1 MTKHLLAGLVALTA
15 AAEAQV
21 ALNADLY
28 TTYTDNVFLT
38 ANQRGDL
45 MQSAYLDFSYQF
57 DADLSLYYAGNAN
70 VFSENPDL
78 FNHLHSLG
86 ASYAHPLGAVGV
98 FLAGADLSLRLDRPL
113 YSYRDFAAG
122 RAFAS
127 FEPYLHPALIT
138 RFDYTFSYQNFL
150 NAAAYSYREQ
160 HLDAQLTHYLPTR
173 TTLQLNGELGL
184 KSYLQE
190 TPQPNRNPLL
200 WGTRLKI
207 AQSLGPNLG
216 LQLAWHHQDILAGQ
230 SRHADWFWYDLN
242 TLLDDPYKAER
253 YDLDERHKTKTKS
266 KAHWYSPDGFYKA
279 PPPSQASWYDPDE
292 LFEDRYS
299 YGGDQWRATLKYL
312 APLNCELAASFHRES
327 RLYNAR
333 PAYDLAGLLTGE
345 STTETRHTA
354 RLGLAHAFYLD
365 STPFQEIALEV
376 EWLYRSVASNDAF
389 YDADAHAYSAG
400 VQFGF

>member
-1 MTKHLLAGLVALTA
+1 MKYLPACLVALIST
-15 AAEAQV
+15 AEAQV

-45 MQSAYLDFSYQF
+45 MQSAYIDFDYQL
-57 DADLSLYYAGNAN
+57 DADLSLYYSGSAN
-70 VFSENPDL
+70 VFSENADL
-78 FNHLHSLG
+78 FNHLHSFG
-86 ASYAHPLGAVGV
+86 ASYARPLGA
-98 FLAGADLSLRLDRPL
+98 AGLFFSGASLSLRLDRPL
-113 YSYRDFAAG
+113 YDYRDFAAG

-138 RFDYTFSYQNFL
+138 RLDYTLSYQNFL
-150 NAAAYSYREQ
+150 NAADYSYREQ

-190 TPQPNRNPLL
+190 TTQPNHNPLL
-200 WGTRLKI
+200 WGTRLKA

-230 SRHADWFWYDLN
+230 SRDADWFWYDPDKLF
-242 TLLDDPYKAER
+242 DDRYKAKAKW
-253 YDLDERHKTKTKS
+253 YDSDELK
-266 KAHWYSPDGFYKA
+266 
-279 PPPSQASWYDPDE
+279 SQAYWYDPE
-292 LFEDRYS
+292 EFFEDRYS
-299 YGGDQWRATLKYL
+299 YGGDQWSATLKYL
-312 APLNCELAASFHRES
+312 APLNCELAASFYSES
-327 RLYNAR
+327 RLYSQR
-333 PAYDLAGLLTGE
+333 QAYDLAGVLTGE
-345 STTETRHTA
+345 STTETRRTA
-354 RLGLAHAFYLD
+354 RLGLARAFYLD
-365 STPFQEIALEV
+365 STPFREMALEL

-389 YDADAHAYSAG
+389 YDADAHAYSVG

>member
-1 MTKHLLAGLVALTA
+1 MRYLPACLVALVS

-28 TTYTDNVFLT
+28 TTYTDNVFL
-38 ANQRGDL
+38 AASQRSDL
-45 MQSAYLDFSYQF
+45 MQSAYIDFDYQP
-57 DADLSLYYAGNAN
+57 DADLSLYYSGNAN
-70 VFSENPDL
+70 VFSKNADL
-78 FNHLHSLG
+78 FNHVHSLG
-86 ASYAHPLGAVGV
+86 ASYARPLGTAGL
-98 FLAGADLSLRLDRPL
+98 FFAGANLSLRLDRPL
-113 YSYRDFAAG
+113 YDYRDFAAG

-127 FEPYLHPALIT
+127 FEPYLHPGLIT
-138 RFDYTFSYQNFL
+138 RLDYTLSYQNFL
-150 NAAAYSYREQ
+150 NATDYNYLEQ
-160 HLDAQLTHYLPTR
+160 HLDAQLTHYLPSR

-190 TPQPNRNPLL
+190 TAQPSRNPLL
-200 WGTRLKI
+200 WGTRLKA

-230 SRHADWFWYDLN
+230 SRYADWFGYAPNEIFDEL
-242 TLLDDPYKAER
+242 YKA
-253 YDLDERHKTKTKS
+253 KTKS
-266 KAHWYSPDGFYKA
+266 KTYRYDPDEFYKA
-279 PPPSQASWYDPDE
+279 PPASQTHWYDPDE

-299 YGGDQWRATLKYL
+299 YSGDQWSATLKYL

-327 RLYNAR
+327 RLYSQR
-333 PAYDLAGLLTGE
+333 PAYNLAGILTGE

-354 RLGLAHAFYLD
+354 RLGLARSFYLD
-365 STPFQEIALEV
+365 STPFQEIVLEL

-389 YDADAHAYSAG
+389 YDADARAYSVG

>member
-1 MTKHLLAGLVALTA
+1 MRYLPYLVALIS

-38 ANQRGDL
+38 ASQRDDL
-45 MQSAYLDFSYQF
+45 IQSAYIDFDYQP
-57 DADLSLYYAGNAN
+57 DSDLGLYYSGSAN
-70 VFSENPDL
+70 VFSENADL
-78 FNHLHSLG
+78 FNHLHSVG
-86 ASYAHPLGAVGV
+86 ASYARPLGAAGL
-98 FLAGADLSLRLDRPL
+98 FFAGASLSLRLDRPL
-113 YSYRDFAAG
+113 YSYRDFASG

-138 RFDYTFSYQNFL
+138 RLDYTFSYQNFL
-150 NAAAYSYREQ
+150 NAADYSYREQ
-160 HLDAQLTHYLPTR
+160 HLDAQLTHYLPSR

-184 KSYLQE
+184 KSYLQ
-190 TPQPNRNPLL
+190 TTAQPNRNPLL
-200 WGTRLKI
+200 WGTRLKV

-230 SRHADWFWYDLN
+230 SRHADWF
-242 TLLDDPYKAER
+242 R
-253 YDLDERHKTKTKS
+253 YDPNKFFGGPHKDDANKFFDDRDKTKAKWSDPDEFYTTK
-266 KAHWYSPDGFYKA
+266 AT
-279 PPPSQASWYDPDE
+279 SQAYWYDPDE

-299 YGGDQWRATLKYL
+299 YGGDQWSATLKYL
-312 APLNCELAASFHRES
+312 APLDCELETALQSES
-327 RLYNAR
+327 RLYSQR
-333 PAYDLAGLLTGE
+333 PAYDLAGMLTGK

-354 RLGLAHAFYLD
+354 RLGLARAFYLD
-365 STPFQEIALEV
+365 STPFREIALEL

-400 VQFGF
+400 IQFGF

>member
-1 MTKHLLAGLVALTA
+1 MKYLPACLIALIST
-15 AAEAQV
+15 AEAQV

-38 ANQRGDL
+38 ASRRGDL
-45 MQSAYLDFSYQF
+45 MQSAYIDFDYQF
-57 DADLSLYYAGNAN
+57 DADLSLYYAGSAN
-70 VFSENPDL
+70 VFSENADL

-86 ASYAHPLGAVGV
+86 ASYARPLGAAGL
-98 FLAGADLSLRLDRPL
+98 FFAGASLSLRLDRPL

-138 RFDYTFSYQNFL
+138 RLDYTFSYQNFL
-150 NAAAYSYREQ
+150 NAVDYSYREQ

-190 TPQPNRNPLL
+190 TAQPSRNPLL
-200 WGTRLKI
+200 WGTRLKA

-216 LQLAWHHQDILAGQ
+216 LQLAWHHQGILSGQ
-230 SRHADWFWYDLN
+230 SRYADWFSYDPN
-242 TLLDDPYKAER
+242 KFFGDPYKTKAKW
-253 YDLDERHKTKTKS
+253 YDPDELYKTKAPS
-266 KAHWYSPDGFYKA
+266 KAY
-279 PPPSQASWYDPDE
+279 WYDPDE

-299 YGGDQWRATLKYL
+299 YGGDQWSATLKYL
-312 APLNCELAASFHRES
+312 APLDCELETSLQSES
-327 RLYNAR
+327 RLYSQR
-333 PAYDLAGLLTGE
+333 PAYDLDGMLTGK
-345 STTETRHTA
+345 STTETRRTA
-354 RLGLAHAFYLD
+354 RLGLARAFYLD
-365 STPFQEIALEV
+365 NTPFREMALEL

-389 YDADAHAYSAG
+389 YDTDAHAYSVG

>member
-1 MTKHLLAGLVALTA
+1 MRYLPACLVALIVLIS

-38 ANQRGDL
+38 ANQHGDL
-45 MQSAYLDFSYQF
+45 MQSAYIDFDYQLDG
-57 DADLSLYYAGNAN
+57 DLSLYYSGNAN
-70 VFSENPDL
+70 VFSDNADL

-86 ASYAHPLGAVGV
+86 ASYARPLGA
-98 FLAGADLSLRLDRPL
+98 AGLLFAGTTLSLRLDRPL

-127 FEPYLHPALIT
+127 FEPYLHPELIC
-138 RFDYTFSYQNFL
+138 RLDYTLSYQNFL
-150 NAAAYSYREQ
+150 NAASYSFREQ

-190 TPQPNRNPLL
+190 TTQPSRNPLL
-200 WGTRLKI
+200 WGTRLKA

-216 LQLAWHHQDILAGQ
+216 LQLAWHYQGILAGQ
-230 SRHADWFWYDLN
+230 SRYADWFWYDPSKLF
-242 TLLDDPYKAER
+242 DDPYKTKG
-253 YDLDERHKTKTKS
+253 YDPDELYKTKAKS
-266 KAHWYSPDGFYKA
+266 KAYWYNTKA
-279 PPPSQASWYDPDE
+279 TSQAYWYDPDE

-299 YGGDQWRATLKYL
+299 YSGDQWSATLKYL
-312 APLNCELAASFHRES
+312 APLNCQLAASFHRES
-327 RLYNAR
+327 RLYSER
-333 PAYDLAGLLTGE
+333 PAYNLAGILTGE
-345 STTETRHTA
+345 STAETRRTA

-365 STPFQEIALEV
+365 RTPFREMAFEL
-376 EWLYRSVASNDAF
+376 EWLYRAVASNDAF
-389 YDADAHAYSAG
+389 YDADAHAYSVG

>member
-1 MTKHLLAGLVALTA
+1 MRYLPACLVALIS

-38 ANQRGDL
+38 ASQRSDL
-45 MQSAYLDFSYQF
+45 MQSAYIDFDYQP
-57 DADLSLYYAGNAN
+57 DADLSLYYSGNAN
-70 VFSENPDL
+70 VFSKNADL
-78 FNHLHSLG
+78 FNHVHSFG
-86 ASYAHPLGAVGV
+86 ASYARPLGTAGL
-98 FLAGADLSLRLDRPL
+98 FFAGANLSLRLDRPL
-113 YSYRDFAAG
+113 YDYRDFAAG

-127 FEPYLHPALIT
+127 FEPYLHPELIT
-138 RFDYTFSYQNFL
+138 RLDYTLSYQNFL
-150 NAAAYSYREQ
+150 NAADYSYREQ

-173 TTLQLNGELGL
+173 TTLQLNSELGL

-190 TPQPNRNPLL
+190 TAQPSRNPLL
-200 WGTRLKI
+200 WGTRLKA

-216 LQLAWHHQDILAGQ
+216 LQLAWHHQGILAGQ
-230 SRHADWFWYDLN
+230 SRYADWFGYAPSEIFDEF
-242 TLLDDPYKAER
+242 YKA
-253 YDLDERHKTKTKS
+253 KTKS
-266 KAHWYSPDGFYKA
+266 KAYRYDPDEFYKA
-279 PPPSQASWYDPDE
+279 PPASQTHWYDPDE

-299 YGGDQWRATLKYL
+299 YSGDQWSATLKYL

-327 RLYNAR
+327 RLYSQR
-333 PAYDLAGLLTGE
+333 PAYNLAGILTGE

-354 RLGLAHAFYLD
+354 RLGLARSFYLD
-365 STPFQEIALEV
+365 STPFQEIALEL

>member
-1 MTKHLLAGLVALTA
+1 MRYLPACLVALVS

-38 ANQRGDL
+38 ASQRSDL
-45 MQSAYLDFSYQF
+45 MQSAYIDFDYQP
-57 DADLSLYYAGNAN
+57 DADLSLYYSGNAN
-70 VFSENPDL
+70 VFSENADL
-78 FNHLHSLG
+78 FNHVHSLG
-86 ASYAHPLGAVGV
+86 ASYGCPVGAAGL
-98 FLAGADLSLRLDRPL
+98 FFAGANLSLRLDRPL
-113 YSYRDFAAG
+113 YDYRDFAAG

-127 FEPYLHPALIT
+127 FEPYLHPELIT
-138 RFDYTFSYQNFL
+138 RLDYTLSYQNFL
-150 NAAAYSYREQ
+150 NAADYSYREQ
-160 HLDAQLTHYLPTR
+160 HLDAQLTHYLPSR

-190 TPQPNRNPLL
+190 TAQPSRNPLL
-200 WGTRLKI
+200 WGTRLKA

-230 SRHADWFWYDLN
+230 SRYADWFGYAPNEIFDEF
-242 TLLDDPYKAER
+242 YKA
-253 YDLDERHKTKTKS
+253 KTKS
-266 KAHWYSPDGFYKA
+266 KAYRYDPDEFYKA
-279 PPPSQASWYDPDE
+279 PPTSQAYWYDPEE

-299 YGGDQWRATLKYL
+299 YGGDQWSATLKYL

-327 RLYNAR
+327 RLYSQR
-333 PAYDLAGLLTGE
+333 PAYDLAGILTGE

-354 RLGLAHAFYLD
+354 RLGLARSFYLD
-365 STPFQEIALEV
+365 STPFQEIALEL

-389 YDADAHAYSAG
+389 YDADARAYSVG

>member
-1 MTKHLLAGLVALTA
+1 MRYLPACLVALIS

-21 ALNADLY
+21 SLNADLY

-38 ANQRGDL
+38 ASQRDDL
-45 MQSAYLDFSYQF
+45 IQSAYIDFDYQP
-57 DADLSLYYAGNAN
+57 DADLSLYYAGSAN
-70 VFSENPDL
+70 VFSENADL

-86 ASYAHPLGAVGV
+86 ASYARPLGAAGL
-98 FLAGADLSLRLDRPL
+98 FFAGASLSLRLDRPL

-138 RFDYTFSYQNFL
+138 RLDYTLNYQNFL
-150 NAAAYSYREQ
+150 NAADYSYREQ

-184 KSYLQE
+184 KSYLQ
-190 TPQPNRNPLL
+190 TTAQPSRNPLL
-200 WGTRLKI
+200 WGTRLKA

-216 LQLAWHHQDILAGQ
+216 LQLAWHHQGILTGQ
-230 SRHADWFWYDLN
+230 SRHADWFRYDPN
-242 TLLDDPYKAER
+242 EIFDEPYKTKAKPKDW
-253 YDLDERHKTKTKS
+253 YKTKAK
-266 KAHWYSPDGFYKA
+266 G
-279 PPPSQASWYDPDE
+279 YDPDE

-299 YGGDQWRATLKYL
+299 YGGDQWSATLKYL
-312 APLNCELAASFHRES
+312 APLNCELAASFYGES
-327 RLYNAR
+327 RLYSQR
-333 PAYDLAGLLTGE
+333 PAYDLAGMLTGK
-345 STTETRHTA
+345 STTETRRTA
-354 RLGLAHAFYLD
+354 RLGLARTFYLD
-365 STPFQEIALEV
+365 NTPFREIALEL

-400 VQFGF
+400 IQFGF